1 MAISDKLNNTNM
13 VNKSAFKIAK
23 DTRHAEEIFMDVKLR
38 QQIIVIM
45 TDK

>member
-23 DTRHAEEIFMDVKLR
+23 DTRHAEEIFMDVNLAIKL
-38 QQIIVIM
+38 
-45 TDK
+45 